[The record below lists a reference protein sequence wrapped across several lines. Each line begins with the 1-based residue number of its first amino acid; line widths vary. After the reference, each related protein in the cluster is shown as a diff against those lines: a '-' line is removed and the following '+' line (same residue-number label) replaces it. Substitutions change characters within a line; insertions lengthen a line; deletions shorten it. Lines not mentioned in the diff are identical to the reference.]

1 MTEAGSKLLQVLI
14 GRRVT
19 QLRIDFGF
27 TLHFWSREFQAEIR
41 IETPFTFTSRD
52 GQTFHVEPGEVES
65 LCPALHIFNQVATA
79 ATIESGALDI
89 EFEGKAGIAVPPHP
103 TYEAWTIAGS
113 RGLKIVCTPG
123 GKLAV
128 WSPVRNGVQ

>member
-1 MTEAGSKLLQVLI
+1 MWDRDLWCAPFENREECGSLDGV
-14 GRRVT
+14 GEERV
-19 QLRIDFGF
+19 
-27 TLHFWSREFQAEIR
+27 
-41 IETPFTFTSRD
+41 
-52 GQTFHVEPGEVES
+52 GQP
-65 LCPALHIFNQVATA
+65 P
-79 ATIESGALDI
+79 TIESGALDI